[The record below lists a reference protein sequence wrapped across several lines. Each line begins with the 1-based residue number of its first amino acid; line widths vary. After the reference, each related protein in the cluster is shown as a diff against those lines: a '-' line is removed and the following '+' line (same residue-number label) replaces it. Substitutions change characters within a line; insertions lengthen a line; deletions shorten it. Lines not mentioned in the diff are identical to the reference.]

1 MVSAMTVRNS
11 PTQSPFGNLKLTQA
25 AKIIL
30 AVVVVA
36 SLGFLLCGQDTR
48 FKILEWTMP
57 TGSAVWRSGRLWTL
71 VTGPLLELDII
82 WLVLLA
88 FILLSM
94 PQLESF
100 WGTKRMLRFIAFTA
114 VAGSVGGTL
123 VGLLIGSDRGV
134 LGVAPVVFA
143 LQIAFGLVYINQPM
157 RLFGAIQITG
167 RQMVYG
173 TLAVVVLFVVL
184 QSLWVQGGAFAG
196 AIGMAFWLTSR
207 RHNPR
212 VLWTRWQIRRSRSH
226 LSLVPRGPG
235 ASSST
240 PSRGASGKKPTKTND
255 RYLN

>member
-1 MVSAMTVRNS
+1 MTVRNS
-11 PTQSPFGNLKLTQA
+11 PTQSPFGNLKLTRA

-30 AVVVVA
+30 AIVVVT
-36 SLGFLLCGQDTR
+36 SIGFLLCGQATR
-48 FKILEWTMP
+48 LEILKWTMP
-57 TGSAVWRSGRLWTL
+57 TGSSVWRDGRVWTL
-71 VTGPLLELDII
+71 FTGPLLELDII

-100 WGTKRMLRFIAFTA
+100 WGTNRMLRFIAFTA
-114 VAGSVGGTL
+114 LAGSVGGTL
-123 VGLLIGSDRGV
+123 VGLIIGSNHGV
-134 LGVAPVVFA
+134 LGVAPVGFA

-184 QSLWVQGGAFAG
+184 QSRWVDGGAFAG
-196 AIGMAFWLTSR
+196 SIGTAFWLTSR

-235 ASSST
+235 SSAA
-240 PSRGASGKKPTKTND
+240 PSRGGASKKPTKTNE

>member
-1 MVSAMTVRNS
+1 MTVRNS
-11 PTQSPFGNLKLTQA
+11 QTQSPFGNLKLTRA

-30 AVVVVA
+30 AVVLVT
-36 SLGFLLCGQDTR
+36 SIGYLLCGLETR

-57 TGSAVWRSGRLWTL
+57 TGSSVWRSGRVWTL
-71 VTGPLLELDII
+71 ITGPLLEVDIV
-82 WLVLLA
+82 WLVLLT
-88 FILLSM
+88 FMLLSL

-100 WGTKRMLRFIAFTA
+100 WGTNRMLRFVAFTGL
-114 VAGSVGGTL
+114 AGSIGGTL
-123 VGLLIGSDRGV
+123 VGLIIGSDRGV
-134 LGVAPVVFA
+134 LGVAPVGFA
-143 LQIAFGLVYINQPM
+143 LQIAFGVVYINQPM

-196 AIGMAFWLTSR
+196 SIGMAFWLTSR

-212 VLWTRWQIRRSRSH
+212 VLWTRWQLRRSRSH
-226 LSLVPRGPG
+226 LSLVPRGSGGSG
-235 ASSST
+235 AT
-240 PSRGASGKKPTKTND
+240 PPRGGSGKKPAKTNE